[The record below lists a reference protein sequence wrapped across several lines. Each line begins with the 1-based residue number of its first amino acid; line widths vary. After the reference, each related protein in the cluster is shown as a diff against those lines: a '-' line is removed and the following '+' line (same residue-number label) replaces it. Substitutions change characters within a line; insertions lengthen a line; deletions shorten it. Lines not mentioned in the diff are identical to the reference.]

1 MGAKYL
7 VTPKDGRVGKARG
20 IAPFELEAGE
30 RHGDLSELNKQLS
43 FVLGK
48 IAKKRK
54 SRTWTLPKP
63 GLDTYVYLAET
74 YDDGN
79 NLVATSTIEA
89 LEA

>member
-1 MGAKYL
+1 MGAKYR
-7 VTPKDGRVGKARG
+7 VTPKDGRVGKARN
-20 IAPFELEAGE
+20 IDPFEIEAGE

-54 SRTWTLPKP
+54 SRTWTMPKP
-63 GLDTYVYLAET
+63 GMDSFTYLAET
-74 YDDGN
+74 YDGD
-79 NLVATSTIEA
+79 NLVATSIIEA